1 MKYIRKVKA
10 VRTANNFNR
19 YTELIGKLNNLEVR
33 IWYNKRDK
41 NIINEI
47 DKSLSIKEQAKQA
60 HFLRNKYRVQAR
72 KLMADRMLAE
82 KLSINNTNLPFEY
95 YENKYLKQGYTGNLL
110 YRKILEASNRTNK
123 EVNKKL
129 GIM

>member
-1 MKYIRKVKA
+1 MRD
-10 VRTANNFNR
+10 R
-19 YTELIGKLNNLEVR
+19 ELAAYL
-33 IWYNKRDK
+33 D
-41 NIINEI
+41 
-47 DKSLSIKEQAKQA
+47 
-60 HFLRNKYRVQAR
+60 
-72 KLMADRMLAE
+72 
-82 KLSINNTNLPFEY
+82 INNSNLPFEY

>member
-60 HFLRNKYRVQAR
+60 HFLRNKYRAQAR

-95 YENKYLKQGYTGNLL
+95 YENKYLNQGYNDNEL
-110 YRKILEASNRTNK
+110 YEKIIAASTRTNK
-123 EVNKKL
+123 MVNVAL
-129 GIM
+129 GIG